1 MDVVSSCI
9 WRKKT
14 EDQGQGEGE
23 SEGESEGEGEGG
35 EGEGGVE
42 LGCGRE
48 GDVEKKMEEEG
59 G

>member
-23 SEGESEGEGEGG
+23 SEGESEGEGG